1 MKTEANKLPKDNVWG
16 KKMPLIKK
24 ISKKQKTKKELQ
36 KSGQYNYI
44 PSLLKPLSLLIT
56 SQIRTFV
63 SHRKKESHTGF
74 EKHESE
80 KMIHI
85 FR

>member
-1 MKTEANKLPKDNVWG
+1 MCGGEKNAFDHKNIHK
-16 KKMPLIKK
+16 
-24 ISKKQKTKKELQ
+24 KTKNKERIAKKWSIQLYS
-36 KSGQYNYI
+36 KSSKAI
-44 PSLLKPLSLLIT
+44 EFIDT

>member
-1 MKTEANKLPKDNVWG
+1 
-16 KKMPLIKK
+16 MPLITK
-24 ISKKQKTKKELQ
+24 ISTKKQNKERIA